1 MSTLAGFRGRFADGS
16 KRALLGKKRQ
26 QDFEQNF
33 ILFFFQVGETT
44 QKITRKSSRAFFLKK
59 DRDNKVIGASRQINI
74 MQVAIFV
81 NLFIFR
87 KRKRILRWVWSH
99 PGTISPIDSS
109 RRQ

>member
-44 QKITRKSSRAFFLKK
+44 QKITRKSSRAFF
-59 DRDNKVIGASRQINI
+59 
-74 MQVAIFV
+74 F
-81 NLFIFR
+81 
-87 KRKRILRWVWSH
+87 
-99 PGTISPIDSS
+99 
-109 RRQ
+109 